1 MSRAL
6 DTPSAPPPAPASILV
21 VNDNAAQRL
30 AISVMLAPLDLA
42 IVEADSGRAAL
53 RAVLDSTYAVILMDV
68 RMPVLDGYETARLI
82 RERGGAD
89 LTPIIF
95 FTAYGRDDT
104 ETLTAY
110 ASGAVDFIF
119 TPVRPEVLRAKVS
132 AFTTLFSQKRELQ
145 RSVDSVSALNGA
157 LRESEARARTVL
169 QNVAD
174 GIVMADEH
182 GVIESF
188 NASAQR
194 RFGYDEAAVCGQ
206 LLELLVATDQR
217 DAVAAARAAL
227 PCTVSGGE
235 LPAQTMETVGR
246 CQDGSTFPMELS
258 LSRMA
263 LGERTLLVG
272 CIRDISAR
280 KEQADREEQRTQALR
295 REAQRDRVTFEEAP
309 IGSLI
314 TGRDGLIE
322 RVNQEICRMTGR
334 TPQELVGTHHST
346 LAHPEDRDHTT
357 NAIAALLDGNVDS
370 LRYEK
375 RFLHRSGHVIEG
387 RVALTAIRDEARE
400 VVQFFAQIEDV
411 TEARRTTRALEQAQF
426 EMLARLAAAAEFRDD
441 DTGQHTRRV
450 GDLSFAIAERLG
462 LPAAQLE
469 LIRLAAPLHDVG
481 KIAIPDS
488 VLGKPGKLTADE
500 FTLMKTHTTV
510 GAKMLTGSG
519 FALLDVAG
527 QIALTHHERWDGTGY
542 PAGLAGDA
550 IPIAGRIVAV
560 ADVFD
565 ALTHARPYKIAWT
578 AADATAEMRTQSG
591 RQFDP
596 QVLTAFLSLDRAA
609 TVSEAAPPASP
620 GADVT
625 ASGPT
630 AALHSV

>member
-1 MSRAL
+1 MTGAP
-6 DTPSAPPPAPASILV
+6 DTAVLV

-30 AISVMLAPLDLA
+30 AIAVMLAPLGLE

-53 RAVLDSTYAVILMDV
+53 RAVLNRTYAVILMDV

-82 RERGGAD
+82 RERSGAE

-95 FTAYGRDDT
+95 FTAYGRDGT

-119 TPVRPEVLRAKVS
+119 TPVLPEVLRAKVS
-132 AFTTLFSQKRELQ
+132 AFTALFTQARELQ
-145 RSVDSVSALNGA
+145 RSVDSISALNAA
-157 LRESEARARTVL
+157 LRDSEARARAVL

-174 GIVMADEH
+174 GIVMVDEH
-182 GVIESF
+182 GLIDSF

-194 RFGYDEAAVCGQ
+194 RFGYAENEVRGQ
-206 LLELLVATDQR
+206 PLVLLIAPDHRDQVA
-217 DAVAAARAAL
+217 AAL
-227 PCTVSGGE
+227 PCPVGDGAPPSE
-235 LPAQTMETVGR
+235 RMETVGR
-246 CQDGSTFPMELS
+246 CKDGSSFPLELS
-258 LSRMA
+258 LTRMEVGGQA
-263 LGERTLLVG
+263 LVVG
-272 CIRDISAR
+272 CIHDISAR
-280 KEQADREEQRTQALR
+280 KQQANREAQRTQALQ
-295 REAQRDRVTFEEAP
+295 REAQRDRVTFQEAP

-314 TGRDGLIE
+314 TDRDGLIE

-334 TPQELVGTHHST
+334 TSQELIGTHHSA
-346 LAHPEDRDHTT
+346 LAHPDDRDHTT
-357 NAIAALLDGNVDS
+357 TAIAALLSGESDA

-387 RVALTAIRDEARE
+387 RVALTAIRNEARG
-400 VVQFFAQIEDV
+400 VVQFYAQIEDV
-411 TEARRTTRALEQAQF
+411 TDARRTTRALEQAQF

-462 LPAAQLE
+462 LPAAELE

-500 FTLMKTHTTV
+500 LSQMKTHTTV
-510 GAKMLTGSG
+510 GARMLTGSG

-542 PAGLAGDA
+542 PAGLAGDE
-550 IPIAGRIVAV
+550 IPLAGRIVAV

-565 ALTHARPYKIAWT
+565 ALTHARPYKVAWSVS
-578 AADATAEMRTQSG
+578 DATAEMRTQSG

-596 QVLTAFLSLDRAA
+596 QVLTAFLSVDPQAPDA
-609 TVSEAAPPASP
+609 VPPATP
-620 GADVT
+620 GPGDPGLA
-625 ASGPT
+625 ARS
-630 AALHSV
+630 ALHSV